1 MEYWVLVGGKGYLA
15 KDASMAMDM
24 LDYYSFLSQAFAC
37 VEGWEKRPVRLAVRK
52 HSALENR
59 QKMGATAPMV
69 AR

>member
-37 VEGWEKRPVRLAVRK
+37 VEGGEKRPVRLAVCK

-59 QKMGATAPMV
+59 QKMGATAPIV

>member
-37 VEGWEKRPVRLAVRK
+37 VEGGEKRLNTDFCGMKRK
-52 HSALENR
+52 H
-59 QKMGATAPMV
+59 KAP
-69 AR
+69 

>member
-37 VEGWEKRPVRLAVRK
+37 VE
-52 HSALENR
+52 
-59 QKMGATAPMV
+59 
-69 AR
+69 